1 MFKSFFMTPE
11 ILWCIDIS
19 IQFVL
24 VRKKKWMFSVK
35 PSTSLD
41 KVLNVGELHLLREI
55 SPTRFVMS
63 LG

>member
-1 MFKSFFMTPE
+1 MTHE
-11 ILWCIDIS
+11 ILWCVNIS

-41 KVLNVGELHLLREI
+41 KVLNEGELHLLREI
-55 SPTRFVMS
+55 APTRFVMA